1 MNKVLL
7 CLFSQVQVAIEIVKS
22 YGDCVL
28 AIGESDEYSF
38 VFKRKTT
45 LFNRRKTK
53 ILTTIVSQ
61 FTSMYVFYWPQFMKT
76 PLQYPPSFDGRIVI
90 YPSLQVL
97 FFFSLLFLQ
106 NIRDYISWRQ
116 ADTHIN
122 NLYNTCFWAL
132 VLRGK
137 ETTTSAEKIL
147 NGSLSSEKNEILFSR
162 FGINYNNEPEI
173 FKKGSI
179 VIRETKER
187 ILERMETKPATI
199 SCPFS
204 KEEIESLSDGTY
216 ETVVLHCDVIRDKPF
231 WEEHSTLLDLFVC
244 FQ

>member
-1 MNKVLL
+1 M
-7 CLFSQVQVAIEIVKS
+7 KS

-97 FFFSLLFLQ
+97 FFFLLTDCRISAITFLGDKQ
-106 NIRDYISWRQ
+106 TRTSTIS
-116 ADTHIN
+116 
-122 NLYNTCFWAL
+122 
-132 VLRGK
+132 
-137 ETTTSAEKIL
+137 TTPAS
-147 NGSLSSEKNEILFSR
+147 GRWFSE
-162 FGINYNNEPEI
+162 
-173 FKKGSI
+173 
-179 VIRETKER
+179 ETKQPHLQR
-187 ILERMETKPATI
+187 R
-199 SCPFS
+199 FS
-204 KEEIESLSDGTY
+204 MA
-216 ETVVLHCDVIRDKPF
+216 R
-231 WEEHSTLLDLFVC
+231 
-244 FQ
+244 

>member
-1 MNKVLL
+1 M
-7 CLFSQVQVAIEIVKS
+7 AIEIVKS

-97 FFFSLLFLQ
+97 FFFSLLFL
-106 NIRDYISWRQ
+106 
-116 ADTHIN
+116 
-122 NLYNTCFWAL
+122 
-132 VLRGK
+132 
-137 ETTTSAEKIL
+137 
-147 NGSLSSEKNEILFSR
+147 
-162 FGINYNNEPEI
+162 
-173 FKKGSI
+173 
-179 VIRETKER
+179 
-187 ILERMETKPATI
+187 
-199 SCPFS
+199 
-204 KEEIESLSDGTY
+204 
-216 ETVVLHCDVIRDKPF
+216 
-231 WEEHSTLLDLFVC
+231 
-244 FQ
+244 